1 MNAKINLK
9 KVNGKFLLT
18 KCTRKTKPAIKNS
31 LFIYLLLV
39 ASFRQAPPDG
49 GRENRRTIYVHN
61 RNNPII
67 KGSTFCGRR
76 FEEEH
81 DVAADWLKTA
91 DHKCFVSAVTCWTII
106 WMTKLSGILHCLT
119 VIISDNIPPR
129 QNQRWDP
136 MIENCSAA
144 FCLHAAIVSSS

>member
-1 MNAKINLK
+1 L
-9 KVNGKFLLT
+9 NGKFLLT

-81 DVAADWLKTA
+81 DVAAD
-91 DHKCFVSAVTCWTII
+91 
-106 WMTKLSGILHCLT
+106 
-119 VIISDNIPPR
+119 
-129 QNQRWDP
+129 
-136 MIENCSAA
+136 E
-144 FCLHAAIVSSS
+144 

>member
-1 MNAKINLK
+1 MGPDTGCGNSAIFVHGERLSLTCVQSHLLSIETTAKLNLNK
-9 KVNGKFLLT
+9 LNGKFLLT

-81 DVAADWLKTA
+81 DVAAD
-91 DHKCFVSAVTCWTII
+91 
-106 WMTKLSGILHCLT
+106 
-119 VIISDNIPPR
+119 
-129 QNQRWDP
+129 
-136 MIENCSAA
+136 E
-144 FCLHAAIVSSS
+144 